1 MSEFSDSEEPPSR
14 HLWSDVSEEEW
25 RDWKWQLKNRIRTFQ
40 QLEKLLPF
48 TEDEKERIK
57 RAIATYHVSIPPY
70 YFSLINPDDP
80 DDPIRKQAVPMP
92 EEIEI
97 KLGEDDPLGE
107 EVDSPVDGLTHR
119 YPDRVLMYIAS
130 FCPVYCRHCTRKREW
145 LEGEY
150 QRTPEELDRMI
161 AYIRE
166 NEEIRDV
173 IISGGDP
180 LASPLHK
187 LEYILQNLRAIPHLD
202 VIRIGSRV
210 PVFLPMRINDE
221 LTAVLEKY
229 GPIWINTHF
238 NHPNEIT
245 PYAEEAVLKLLKA
258 GCPVNNQAVLLKGV
272 NDDLETMKRL
282 LRGLLRI
289 RVRPYYLFHCD
300 PVNGAA
306 HFRTSVWKGIE
317 IIEGLRGH
325 ISGLAIP
332 TYVVDAP
339 GGGGKIPLMPNY
351 LLSASDDAVVL
362 RNYEGVIVKYD
373 PDGHL
378 RKNKNSNRSKNGNH
392 NNNKPREAPPVGI
405 SGLLESDETSLIP
418 RDLQR
423 VQRRRTAV

>member
-1 MSEFSDSEEPPSR
+1 MSEFSDSEEPPYR
-14 HLWSDVSEEEW
+14 RFWADVSENEW

-48 TEDEKERIK
+48 TEDEEERIK
-57 RAIATYHVSIPPY
+57 RVISTYHVSIPPY
-70 YFSLINPDDP
+70 YFSLINPDDH
-80 DDPIRKQAVPMP
+80 DDPIRKQAVPTP

-97 KLGEDDPLGE
+97 KLGEDDPLDE
-107 EVDSPVDGLTHR
+107 EDDSPVEGLTHR

-150 QRTPEELDRMI
+150 QRTPEELDRML
-161 AYIRE
+161 AYIRGH
-166 NEEIRDV
+166 EEIRDV

-180 LASPLHK
+180 LASPIHK
-187 LEYILQNLRAIPHLD
+187 LEYILQNLRAIPHID

-221 LTAVLEKY
+221 LTSILEKY

-245 PYAEEAVLKLLKA
+245 PYSEEAVLRLLKA

-272 NDDLETMKRL
+272 NDDLETMKSL
-282 LRGLLRI
+282 LRGLLKI

-351 LLSASDDAVVL
+351 MLSASDDAVIL

-373 PDGHL
+373 PDGRL
-378 RKNKNSNRSKNGNH
+378 RKGKNGNH
-392 NNNKPREAPPVGI
+392 NKNGNRKNNVSREATPIGI
-405 SGLLESDETSLIP
+405 SGLFESDETSIIP
-418 RDLQR
+418 RDLPR
-423 VQRRRTAV
+423 VRRRRTAI

>member
-1 MSEFSDSEEPPSR
+1 MTLSE
-14 HLWSDVSEEEW
+14 
-25 RDWKWQLKNRIRTFQ
+25 T
-40 QLEKLLPF
+40 
-48 TEDEKERIK
+48 
-57 RAIATYHVSIPPY
+57 
-70 YFSLINPDDP
+70 
-80 DDPIRKQAVPMP
+80 AVPMP

-97 KLGEDDPLGE
+97 KLGEDDPLDE
-107 EVDSPVDGLTHR
+107 EDDSPVEGLTHR

-187 LEYILQNLRAIPHLD
+187 LEYILQNLRAISSIFD

-210 PVFLPMRINDE
+210 PVFLPMRINNE
-221 LTAVLEKY
+221 LTTVLEKY

-258 GCPVNNQAVLLKGV
+258 GCPVNNQVVLLKGV

-282 LRGLLRI
+282 LRGLLKI

-373 PDGHL
+373 PDGNH
-378 RKNKNSNRSKNGNH
+378 RKNKNGNH
-392 NNNKPREAPPVGI
+392 HKMVTTMATN
-405 SGLLESDETSLIP
+405 SGK
-418 RDLQR
+418 
-423 VQRRRTAV
+423 RTL